1 MLRDL
6 WKPISLKAIC
16 RVERM
21 DWPACR
27 VDPLLSLVE
36 TPLRLRPLLALV
48 TPVRLL
54 LVLVPPGRPLRVL
67 VPPVRLLRVLVPPV
81 RLLRVLVP
89 PVRLLLVLFPP
100 VRLLLVLVPPVCL
113 LLVLVPPVRLSLV
126 EVKLLSPALALP
138 LRHPSESL
146 LLLVLSPV
154 QAVLPLTGI

>member
-36 TPLRLRPLLALV
+36 TPLWLRPLLALV

-81 RLLRVLVP
+81 RLL
-89 PVRLLLVLFPP
+89 LVLF
-100 VRLLLVLVPPVCL
+100 PPVCL